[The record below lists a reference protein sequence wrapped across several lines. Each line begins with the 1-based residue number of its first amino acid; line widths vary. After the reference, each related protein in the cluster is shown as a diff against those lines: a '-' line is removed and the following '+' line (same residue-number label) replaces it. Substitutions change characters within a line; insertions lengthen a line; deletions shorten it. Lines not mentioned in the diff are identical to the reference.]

1 MNFRCY
7 GALIFSQLQSTE
19 ELKYCVKLLNIFN
32 LISSRPVHIM
42 LSIVNTGWP
51 EHFSINNL

>member
-42 LSIVNTGWP
+42 LSIVNTGW
-51 EHFSINNL
+51 L